1 MSVPDNGPVIVG
13 ITWWLTFLCG
23 GFLGLRIYAK
33 LSRRQ
38 GLWWDDWI
46 LISSWVSTSADMQ
59 RPCTDRVQILLLI
72 EAILTQMGQLLG
84 FGKRTVD
91 IDPNNVLTIAL
102 YTSIGASISCFAST
116 FSKIS
121 FGVTLLRLTAGKI
134 RWTVWFCVV
143 TLFLFMLPSAFITW
157 IQCTPTAKAW
167 DPTIEG
173 HCWDAVITVNYGV
186 FNAAWCAAADFY
198 LALVPW
204 TLIWGL
210 QMRTRE
216 KIGVGVAMSMG
227 ILAGVCAIV
236 KGVYVIQLRQ
246 ADFSYNG
253 KDVTIWTAVETAVAI
268 IGASIPVL
276 RVFFREKVS
285 SYSNS
290 RGRSMAPSTFKHI
303 PTTTATAR
311 RSIALNAMGP
321 NKDKDGVWTRIEPIN
336 ERDGDA
342 RSERN
347 LRGRRSDEETGVAV
361 SGDAGSQD
369 GIWQTTTIMVEDE
382 ERQSQNQSDRRGKS
396 WLN

>member
-1 MSVPDNGPVIVG
+1 MGVPDNGPLIMG

-23 GFLGLRIYAK
+23 GFLGLRVYAK

-38 GLWWDDWI
+38 GLWWDDHI
-46 LISSWVSTSADMQ
+46 LIASW
-59 RPCTDRVQILLLI
+59 ILLLI
-72 EAILTQMGQLLG
+72 EAIITQMGQLLG

-102 YTSIGASISCFAST
+102 YTSIGASVSCFAST

-121 FGVTLLRLTAGKI
+121 FGLTLLRLTTGPIK
-134 RWTVWFCVV
+134 WSVWFCVV

-167 DPTIEG
+167 NSTIEG
-173 HCWDAVITVNYGV
+173 HCWDAVITVNYGI

-198 LALVPW
+198 LALLPW

-216 KIGVGVAMSMG
+216 KIGVGIAMSMG

-236 KGVYVIQLRQ
+236 KGVYIIQLRQ

-253 KDVTIWTAVETAVAI
+253 RDVTIWTAVETAVAI

-285 SYSNS
+285 SYSTS
-290 RGRSMAPSTFKHI
+290 RGRSMAPSTLRHI

-311 RSIALNAMGP
+311 CSIALNAMGP
-321 NKDKDGVWTRIEPIN
+321 NKDKEGVWTRIGTID
-336 ERDGDA
+336 ERSGDA
-342 RSERN
+342 RR
-347 LRGRRSDEETGVAV
+347 
-361 SGDAGSQD
+361 
-369 GIWQTTTIMVEDE
+369 IWQTTTVTVEDG
-382 ERQSQNQSDRRGKS
+382 EREDNGDRRGKS

>member
-1 MSVPDNGPVIVG
+1 MGVPDNGPLIVG

-23 GFLGLRIYAK
+23 GFLGLRVYAK
-33 LSRRQ
+33 LSRRR

-46 LISSWVSTSADMQ
+46 LIFSWVM
-59 RPCTDRVQILLLI
+59 LFI
-72 EAILTQMGQLLG
+72 EAIITQVGQVLG

-102 YTSIGASISCFAST
+102 CTSIGASISCFAST

-121 FGVTLLRLTAGKI
+121 FGVTLLRLTTEKI
-134 RWTVWFCVV
+134 RWSVWFSII
-143 TLFLFMLPSAFITW
+143 TLFIFMLPSAFVTW

-167 DPTIEG
+167 NPTLEG
-173 HCWDAVITVNYGV
+173 HCWDAMYTVDYGI
-186 FNAAWCAAADFY
+186 FNAAWCAVADFY
-198 LALVPW
+198 LALLPW

-216 KIGVGVAMSMG
+216 KIGVGIAMSMG

-236 KGVYVIQLRQ
+236 KGVYIVQLRQ
-246 ADFSYNG
+246 ADFSYHG

-285 SYSNS
+285 SYSNP
-290 RGRSMAPSTFKHI
+290 RGRSIAPSTLKRI

-311 RSIALNAMGP
+311 RSIALNHMAP
-321 NKDKDGVWTRIEPIN
+321 SKDKEGVWTRIEPID
-336 ERDGDA
+336 ERTGDVDA
-342 RSERN
+342 RSERS
-347 LRGRRSDEETGVAV
+347 LRGRQSDEEIGVAV
-361 SGDAGSQD
+361 GGPGDEGSQD
-369 GIWQTTTIMVEDE
+369 GITTMITHEVE
-382 ERQSQNQSDRRGKS
+382 ERDGQRNKRGTG
-396 WLN
+396 WLS